1 MMRAD
6 SLSGANSK
14 SNDRR
19 VEGLESLVREYVKRG
34 MARKAIIIGVA
45 KDGNYKRADSE
56 RMLDKLIEDG
66 DVIEDKEAKRTS
78 NRAIIYKLVND
89 EVSI

>member
-1 MMRAD
+1 MEWPA
-6 SLSGANSK
+6 
-14 SNDRR
+14 
-19 VEGLESLVREYVKRG
+19 
-34 MARKAIIIGVA
+34 KAIIIGVA

-56 RMLDKLIEDG
+56 RMLDKLIEEG
-66 DVIEDKEAKRTS
+66 EVVEDKEAKRTS